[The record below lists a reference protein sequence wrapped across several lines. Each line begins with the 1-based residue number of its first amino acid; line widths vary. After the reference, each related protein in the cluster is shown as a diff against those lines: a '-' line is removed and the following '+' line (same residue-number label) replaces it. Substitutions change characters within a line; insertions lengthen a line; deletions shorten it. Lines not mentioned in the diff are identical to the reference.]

1 MTGLE
6 NYVLPVVC
14 PKCGAQMQKATGRFR
29 ENNEIIC
36 PGGTTIYL
44 VTDEL
49 IRIIDDLEGAIG
61 RLIGPAAEIAR

>member
-1 MTGLE
+1 MSE
-6 NYVLPVVC
+6 VRR
-14 PKCGAQMQKATGRFR
+14 QMQKATGWFR

-44 VTDEL
+44 MTGEL